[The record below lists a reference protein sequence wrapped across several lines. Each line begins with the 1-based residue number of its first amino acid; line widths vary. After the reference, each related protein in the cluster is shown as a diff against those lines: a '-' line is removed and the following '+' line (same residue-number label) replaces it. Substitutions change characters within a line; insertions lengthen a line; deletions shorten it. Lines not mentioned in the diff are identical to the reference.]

1 MAGTLHGPAL
11 VLQLL
16 SGQTGVFGGR
26 QGHLNLKS
34 AVLFG
39 GSHEVRGRVAALLGD
54 RVNRLVRFIRQGVEE
69 LHCEHCAA
77 TGCGAG
83 KAGAA

>member
-16 SGQTGVFGGR
+16 SGQTGIFGGR
-26 QGHLNLKS
+26 QGYLNLES

-39 GSHEVRGRVAALLGD
+39 GCHEVCGRVAALIGE
-54 RVNRLVRFIRQGVEE
+54 RVTCLVSLIRQGVEE
-69 LHCEHCAA
+69 LHREHSAA
-77 TGCGAG
+77 AGSGASE
-83 KAGAA
+83 AGSA